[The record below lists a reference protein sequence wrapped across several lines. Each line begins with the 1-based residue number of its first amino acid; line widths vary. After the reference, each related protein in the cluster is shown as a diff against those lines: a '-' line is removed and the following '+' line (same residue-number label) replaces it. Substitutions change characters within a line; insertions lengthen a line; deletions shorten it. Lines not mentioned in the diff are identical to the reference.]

1 MTERQE
7 EKKLKIKLVKSH
19 IFFET
24 AKFWIGATLSFI
36 FLVIGFIIS
45 LSNYFN
51 PNSKIDLQS
60 VLWAFGISVM
70 LLASTKIKSYKDL
83 IDLK

>member
-1 MTERQE
+1 MAETQE
-7 EKKLKIKLVKSH
+7 EKALKIKLVKRH

-24 AKFWIGATLSFI
+24 AKFWMGATLSFV
-36 FLVIGFIIS
+36 FLIIGFIIS

-51 PNSKIDLQS
+51 ISSQIDLQP
-60 VLWAFGISVM
+60 VIWAFGISMM

-83 IDLK
+83 INLK